1 MTWGDWPMKEITPVE
16 VKDLLESGKQL
27 NLVDVRE
34 ADEVADGMIP
44 GAIHIPL
51 GDVEARVSELD
62 KSKPYILI
70 CRSGGRSGRATAFLE
85 GAGYNA
91 ANMTGGMLEWEG
103 KTE

>member
-1 MTWGDWPMKEITPVE
+1 MKEVTPVE
-16 VKDLLESGKQL
+16 VKELLESGKQL

-34 ADEVADGMIP
+34 EDEVAEGMIP

-51 GDVEARVSELD
+51 GDVEARVGELD

-70 CRSGGRSGRATAFLE
+70 CRSGGRSGRATTFLE
-85 GAGYNA
+85 GAGYTA
-91 ANMTGGMLEWEG
+91 TNMSGGMLEWEG

>member
-1 MTWGDWPMKEITPVE
+1 MKEITPVE
-16 VKDLLESGKQL
+16 VKELLESGKQL

-34 ADEVADGMIP
+34 SDEVAEGMIP

-51 GDVEARVSELD
+51 GDVEARVGELD

-70 CRSGGRSGRATAFLE
+70 CRSGGRSGRATDFLG

-91 ANMTGGMLEWEG
+91 TNMTGGMLEWNGET
-103 KTE
+103 K